1 MVDRSKLADEV
12 CSMDVAA
19 ESIGGKIVSMTDAAN
34 IVAKIIER
42 WGFPIL
48 VAVAAG
54 WVLRNDV
61 LLPLV
66 DAHTRFLE
74 QLSET
79 QKEIVET
86 TREQTRLLY
95 AMQAERDR

>member
-12 CSMDVAA
+12 CSMDAA
-19 ESIGGKIVSMTDAAN
+19 TESVGEKLVSMSDAAN

-48 VAVAAG
+48 VAIAAG

-95 AMQAERDR
+95 ALQAERDK

>member
-1 MVDRSKLADEV
+1 MSMEEV
-12 CSMDVAA
+12 
-19 ESIGGKIVSMTDAAN
+19 AN
-34 IVAKIIER
+34 IFGKALER

-48 VAVAAG
+48 VAIAAG

-95 AMQAERDR
+95 AMQPRVASAPDE

>member
-1 MVDRSKLADEV
+1 MVDRSKLANEV
-12 CSMDVAA
+12 CSVDIAA

-34 IVAKIIER
+34 IISKAIER

-48 VAVAAG
+48 VAIAAG

-95 AMQAERDR
+95 AMQSERDR

>member
-1 MVDRSKLADEV
+1 M
-12 CSMDVAA
+12 
-19 ESIGGKIVSMTDAAN
+19 SMTDAAN

-95 AMQAERDR
+95 AMQSERDR

>member
-12 CSMDVAA
+12 CSMDAAA

>member
-12 CSMDVAA
+12 RSVDIAA
-19 ESIGGKIVSMTDAAN
+19 ESIGGKIIGMTEAIN
-34 IVAKIIER
+34 ILAKVIER

-54 WVLRNDV
+54 YVLRNDV
-61 LLPLV
+61 MLPLV

-95 AMQAERDR
+95 AMQTDRDK

>member
-1 MVDRSKLADEV
+1 MVDRQKLADEV
-12 CSMDVAA
+12 CCMDAAA
-19 ESIGGKIVSMTDAAN
+19 ESLGGKIVSMNEAAN
-34 IVAKIIER
+34 ILAKIIER

-66 DAHTRFLE
+66 DAHTQFLE
-74 QLSET
+74 KLSET

-95 AMQAERDR
+95 AMQSEQNK

>member
-1 MVDRSKLADEV
+1 
-12 CSMDVAA
+12 
-19 ESIGGKIVSMTDAAN
+19 
-34 IVAKIIER
+34 
-42 WGFPIL
+42 
-48 VAVAAG
+48 
-54 WVLRNDV
+54 V

-66 DAHTRFLE
+66 DAHTQFLE

-95 AMQAERDR
+95 AMQPRVASAPEE

>member
-1 MVDRSKLADEV
+1 MVDRSKLANEV
-12 CSMDVAA
+12 CGMDAA
-19 ESIGGKIVSMTDAAN
+19 TESLGGKIVSMTDAAN
-34 IVAKIIER
+34 IISKAIER

-48 VAVAAG
+48 VAIAAG

-95 AMQAERDR
+95 AMQSERDR